1 MRSSLVNRVAN
12 QKSYYLRKAQASRS
26 ERAGHRRCGCASRL
40 GLGALPGSTHD
51 LTAARTH
58 GIIDALTGPD
68 VMTFADKGYQGAL
81 GSVRTP
87 FKRRRFRPKLS
98 RRQKAVNRVHAKIR
112 ARGER
117 AIATLTTWK
126 ILVKLRCCPSSSSIS
141 RTRTRSATRTAWRHR
156 TARTS
161 TRTVRRHEAN
171 IP

>member
-1 MRSSLVNRVAN
+1 MRWAARCRSVRSSLVNRVAN
-12 QKSYYLRKAQASRS
+12 RKSYYLRKAQASRS
-26 ERAGHRRCGCASRL
+26 ERAGHRRRGRASRL

-87 FKRRRFRPKLS
+87 LKRRRFRPKLS
-98 RRQKAVNRVHAKIR
+98 RRQKAVNRAHAKIR

-117 AIATLTTWK
+117 AIATLKTWRL
-126 ILVKLRCCPSSSSIS
+126 LVKLRCCP
-141 RTRTRSATRTAWRHR
+141 RRATAIVQAHPRPAP
-156 TARTS
+156 
-161 TRTVRRHEAN
+161 RRRRPLRRMKMAQ
-171 IP
+171 